1 LLHKAALR
9 DDRGERRDGWK
20 GDIRWEYYF
29 FPIFAEK
36 FNYANRDAVSIP
48 RPAVGGDEVIE

>member
-1 LLHKAALR
+1 LNFR
-9 DDRGERRDGWK
+9 IGWK

-36 FNYANRDAVSIP
+36 FNYARSRRGVDPTP
-48 RPAVGGDEVIE
+48 RGRRR